1 MRIVL
6 ATLALAVLAAL
17 AASAAPAASAK
28 LTPAEQK
35 WAKPVVDLWNI
46 ENAGLLV
53 VYKQATAKDALVA
66 GTKTNLALSKTLA
79 NFVQC
84 PAILKK
90 IGTSP
95 SGLKAVSVSM
105 TTSCARLSSGA
116 HDVAKGIGQI
126 GKRNQDAGTKLVL
139 QGFGKFK
146 KASTSLAVARRQ
158 LLAVGAKSLF
168 A

>member
-1 MRIVL
+1 MRI
-6 ATLALAVLAAL
+6 ALALIAAAAL
-17 AASAAPAASAK
+17 AAGAAAVASAK

-35 WAKPVVDLWNI
+35 WVKPVVDLWNI
-46 ENAGLLV
+46 ENAGLLAV
-53 VYKQATAKDALVA
+53 TKQATAKDALVV

-84 PAILKK
+84 PTILKK

-95 SGLKAVSVSM
+95 ARMKAVSVSM
-105 TTSCARLSSGA
+105 TTSCSRLSSGA
-116 HDVAKGIGQI
+116 HDVAKGIGAI
-126 GKRNQDAGTKLVL
+126 RKGNGDLGSKMVL

-146 KASTSLAVARRQ
+146 KASASLAVARKQ
-158 LLAVGAKSLF
+158 LLAAGAKSLF